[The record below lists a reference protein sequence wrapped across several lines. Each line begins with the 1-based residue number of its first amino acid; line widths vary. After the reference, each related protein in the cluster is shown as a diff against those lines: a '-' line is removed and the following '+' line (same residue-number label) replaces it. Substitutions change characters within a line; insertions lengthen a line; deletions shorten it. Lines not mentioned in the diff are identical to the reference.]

1 MYAVMFDDAVDLLRQ
16 LQMLEAHPEFAAE
29 LRKRAPE
36 RIRSVYSWPKVID
49 AYEKLFL
56 ATASS
61 DHPIEERAGGE
72 RLPLLRPASRLL
84 VIDSL
89 DRILLFRVAE
99 DQRRPRP
106 LWITPGGGVHP
117 GESPEDAAR
126 RELWEETGIEAE
138 PGPCVWVRRHVFEFK
153 GIWLDEVG
161 SSASIC
167 CALLNPRS
175 RPKTSKPMSTHSCQ
189 STAGGASKTFSLH
202 RTGLH
207 RAGSPS

>member
-1 MYAVMFDDAVDLLRQ
+1 
-16 LQMLEAHPEFAAE
+16 
-29 LRKRAPE
+29 
-36 RIRSVYSWPKVID
+36 
-49 AYEKLFL
+49 
-56 ATASS
+56 
-61 DHPIEERAGGE
+61 
-72 RLPLLRPASRLL
+72 

-153 GIWLDEVG
+153 GIWLDEVERFYMLRVTKPEITTENFEAHEHAFMPEHRWWRVEDIL
-161 SSASIC
+161 ASPDWF
-167 CALLNPRS
+167 APR
-175 RPKTSKPMSTHSCQ
+175 RLAELIPPII
-189 STAGGASKTFSLH
+189 AGDYPEVPLD
-202 RTGLH
+202 TGV
-207 RAGSPS
+207 